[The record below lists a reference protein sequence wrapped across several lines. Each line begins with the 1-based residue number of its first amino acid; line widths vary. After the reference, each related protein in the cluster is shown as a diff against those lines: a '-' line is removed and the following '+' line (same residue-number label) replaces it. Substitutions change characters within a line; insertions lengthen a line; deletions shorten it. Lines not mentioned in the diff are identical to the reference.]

1 MKKSVLCILIT
12 TFSLT
17 ACAKPNTEHTSAT
30 DTPIPS
36 SAEINDPVLKQQV
49 QQLLEKTKKE
59 LIFVKGGTYMMG
71 DFGEV
76 HSPDHLNYD
85 SHKDSSPMHKVRVDD
100 FSLSAS
106 KATYADLDVYTAA
119 TGQKKVGVFD
129 QISIRRRIPEIAAG
143 VNWQQARSY
152 CQWLGQQIGR
162 KMDLPTEAQ
171 WEYAARNRGK
181 YILYPTNNG
190 KIEDGKNIQNL
201 EQMYDFSAKYKIV
214 SRVAVLKQFPA
225 TAMGFYDLVNNNYE
239 WMLDWYDPKYYSH
252 SPVDNP
258 KGPAKGTLRTVR
270 SAVPADGENLAFVA
284 GFTFSRKGIDPIADP
299 KFIKSAVESGYLL
312 DYNSENSVRC
322 AANP

>member
-225 TAMGFYDLVNNNYE
+225 TPMGFYDLITNNNE

-252 SPVDNP
+252 SPVNNP
-258 KGPAKGTLRTVR
+258 KGPATGTLKSVR
-270 SAVPADGENLAFVA
+270 SIAPSSGETLAVVA
-284 GFTFSRKGIDPIADP
+284 GFTFSRGGMHPVADP
-299 KFIKSAVESGYLL
+299 ERVQGTAKNNYPTDF
-312 DYNSENSVRC
+312 NRENSVRC